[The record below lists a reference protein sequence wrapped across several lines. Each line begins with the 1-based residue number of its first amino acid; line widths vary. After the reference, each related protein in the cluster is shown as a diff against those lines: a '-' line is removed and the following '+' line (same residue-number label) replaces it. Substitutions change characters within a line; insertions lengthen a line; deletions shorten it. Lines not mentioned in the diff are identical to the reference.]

1 MGPSPF
7 IEEWDMEISESEKK
21 AFLKL
26 ARDSVEADLLGLSP
40 VLPPTS
46 GVFGQSGGAF
56 VTIKINQNLRG
67 CIGRMSSPDPLGAT
81 IHDMALAAAFEDP
94 RFPPLR
100 PDELPLISFEIS
112 LLSPLRPVSDLTQ
125 ITVGRHGL
133 YVTKGFYSGV
143 LLPQV
148 PVEWGWDRE
157 EFILQT
163 LRKAG
168 LGPESLEDA
177 DTLWQSFEAVV
188 LDEE

>member
-1 MGPSPF
+1 MVLS
-7 IEEWDMEISESEKK
+7 DSEKS

-26 ARDSVEADLLGLSP
+26 ARDSVEADLLGLKP
-40 VLPPTS
+40 VEAPTA

-56 VTIKINQNLRG
+56 VTIKINDNLRG
-67 CIGRMSSPDPLGAT
+67 CIGRMSSPDPLGLT

-100 PDELPLISFEIS
+100 PDELPLIKFEIS
-112 LLSPLRPVSDLTQ
+112 LLSPLQAVEDLSQ
-125 ITVGRHGL
+125 IEVGRHGL
-133 YVTKGFYSGV
+133 YVTRGYYSGV

-168 LGPESLEDA
+168 LGPDSLEA
-177 DTLWQSFEAVV
+177 PDTHWQSFEAIV
-188 LDEE
+188 LDEG